1 MSKKVA
7 IYARYSSDM
16 QSEASIE
23 DQVRLAEL
31 HCKRQGLTVIK
42 TYSDAAV
49 SGASMMRSGI
59 QQLMQDATQGKFDL
73 VVAEALD
80 RLSRDQAD
88 IAAIY
93 KRLQFAGV
101 GIFTLSEGEINT
113 MHIGLKGTMNQL
125 FLKDLADKTRRG
137 LRGRIEKGKSGGGL
151 CYGYTVVKQYDA
163 NGEAIRG
170 DRVIHPEQA
179 AIVQRIFKDYAEGK
193 SPKAIA
199 HQLNKEGVTA
209 PSGKSW
215 GQSTINGNR
224 ERGNG
229 ILNNELYIGLL
240 TWNRQRYIK
249 NPDTGTRVSR
259 MNPESEWIRKDVPE
273 LRILDQELWDKVKE
287 RQGELV
293 KRTQERGLWSANRPK
308 SLFSHLLKCGCCG
321 SGFSKVSQHHFGCSA
336 ARNKGTCD
344 NKLTIRQDVIERTVT
359 NALYTHLMDPELCEI
374 FCQEYMATVKELGR
388 EQNAKRY
395 ALEAERQKLEA
406 QMENYLKAIGEGLFS
421 TSLKEKIETNE
432 AKQQAIKEQLEKT
445 DEVKVILHPSMAT
458 HYRNEVNQLIQSLSD
473 PEKRPQAS
481 ELLRSL
487 IDKIVLTPKKPPQS
501 GLSISLMGD
510 LAGILSVALDSKVPM
525 EERET
530 VVTTLNQMS
539 LNPDVSG
546 YNPYVQEALAA
557 SPRNHSDLLTSACL
571 IARAFFSFEPWLS

>member
-73 VVAEALD
+73 VVTEALD

-287 RQGELV
+287 KQGAIRKQNQQADHV
-293 KRTQERGLWSANRPK
+293 QARPK
-308 SLFSHLLKCGCCG
+308 YLFSYLLKCGCCG
-321 SGFSKVSQHHFGCSA
+321 GGFSKISKSTYGCSN
-336 ARNKGTCD
+336 ARNKGTCS
-344 NKLTIRQDVIERTVT
+344 NRLGMNQDVLEQAILTSLK
-359 NALYTHLMDPELCEI
+359 NHLMDSELCKV
-374 FCQEYMATVKELGR
+374 FCDEYTRHLNEVSRHRHQIMAKYRAEYAKLLQVKERIIKAVTEGWDTPDMKAELENNYKR
-388 EQNAKRY
+388 RQELETLIEQ
-395 ALEAERQKLEA
+395 
-406 QMENYLKAIGEGLFS
+406 
-421 TSLKEKIETNE
+421 KEDT
-432 AKQQAIKEQLEKT
+432 AP
-445 DEVKVILHPSMAT
+445 VMLHPSMAEY
-458 HYRNEVNQLIQSLSD
+458 YRQEVGQLISSLNQ
-473 PEKRPQAS
+473 PETRS
-481 ELLRSL
+481 EAAQLLRKL
-487 IDKIVLTPKKPPQS
+487 IDKILLTPNDT
-501 GLSISLMGD
+501 GDALRVDLHGD
-510 LAGILSVALDSKVPM
+510 LAGILHMATHCKALS
-525 EERET
+525 EEDHPL
-530 VVTTLNQMS
+530 VHQIS
-539 LNPDVSG
+539 LMTGYQEKEKDTMQKPKNALAIKEADVSRSEWLRG
-546 YNPYVQEALAA
+546 LAA
-557 SPRNHSDLLTSACL
+557 NASCT
-571 IARAFFSFEPWLS
+571 